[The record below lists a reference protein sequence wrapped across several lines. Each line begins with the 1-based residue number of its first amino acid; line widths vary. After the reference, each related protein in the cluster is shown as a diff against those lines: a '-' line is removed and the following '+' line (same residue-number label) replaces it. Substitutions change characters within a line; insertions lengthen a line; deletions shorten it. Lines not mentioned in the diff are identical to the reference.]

1 MPVSEK
7 FKVACVQMCSG
18 LDPAANIADALKL
31 VDDAVRAGA
40 RLVVTP
46 EMTNAIDS
54 RKARLKEKV
63 GEQDKDPA
71 VEAFARKAMASGIY
85 LMAGSFALRDGA
97 GGLVNRSILFD
108 PDGAIRAV
116 YDKMHMFDVALAN
129 GEQYRESASYVP
141 GDRAVIAA
149 TSLGR
154 IGMTV
159 CYDLRF
165 AALYR
170 VLAQAGAGLIT
181 VPSAFT
187 RPTGAAHWAVL
198 LRARAIET
206 GAFVIAPAQC
216 GEHESGRRTHG
227 HSMIV
232 APWGE
237 VLAEA
242 KEAPGIILAEIDPA
256 AVMAARRRITALEHD
271 RSFAIPV
278 Q

>member
-1 MPVSEK
+1 MPAGEK

-18 LDPAANIADALKL
+18 LVPGANTSDALKL
-31 VDDAVRAGA
+31 IDDCVEAGA

-46 EMTNAIDS
+46 EMTNVIDPCRLRLAAKVGRQDDDPS
-54 RKARLKEKV
+54 VKAFATMAKAR
-63 GEQDKDPA
+63 D
-71 VEAFARKAMASGIY
+71 IH
-85 LMAGSFALRDGA
+85 LMAGSFALRDKA
-97 GGLVNRSILFD
+97 DRLVNRSVLFT
-108 PDGAIRAV
+108 PDGGIGAV
-116 YDKMHMFDVALAN
+116 YDKMHMFDVELSD
-129 GEQYRESASYVP
+129 GERYHESASYVS
-141 GDRAVIAA
+141 GSRAVIAD
-149 TSLGR
+149 TPLGR

-170 VLAQAGAGLIT
+170 ALAQAGAGLIT
-181 VPSAFT
+181 IPSAFT
-187 RPTGAAHWAVL
+187 RPTGIAHWEVL

-206 GAFVIAPAQC
+206 GAYIIAPAQG
-216 GEHESGRRTHG
+216 GEHESGRKTHG

-242 KEAPGIILAEIDPA
+242 GESPGIIVAEIDPG
-256 AVMAARRRITALEHD
+256 AVNLARRSVPALEHD
-271 RSFAIPV
+271 RPFAIPV